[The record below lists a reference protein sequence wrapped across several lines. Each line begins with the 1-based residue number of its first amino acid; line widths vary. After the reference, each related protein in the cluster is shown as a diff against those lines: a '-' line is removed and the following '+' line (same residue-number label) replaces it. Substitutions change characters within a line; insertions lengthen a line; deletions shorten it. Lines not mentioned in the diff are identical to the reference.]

1 MALFLIWLRNKSKIT
16 VTINGGQIVV
26 KIGTAKL
33 IIDVRPR
40 LHNEALIKMFIT
52 IQVWYFTLP
61 LEIFSKKYAVAPA
74 RPIAVVRQAK
84 PTIIPKM
91 SVPVLPSK

>member
-52 IQVWYFTLP
+52 IQV
-61 LEIFSKKYAVAPA
+61 
-74 RPIAVVRQAK
+74 
-84 PTIIPKM
+84 
-91 SVPVLPSK
+91 